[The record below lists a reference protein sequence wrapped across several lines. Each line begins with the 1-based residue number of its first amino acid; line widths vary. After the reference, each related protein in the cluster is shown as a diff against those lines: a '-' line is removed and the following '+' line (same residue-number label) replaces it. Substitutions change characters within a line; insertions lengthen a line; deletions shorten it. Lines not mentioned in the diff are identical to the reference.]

1 MNNSTMSLFTSLRS
15 NSISREQ
22 TDQLLNF
29 LAFDLGSLSN
39 TQISIWLEAI
49 PVTTS
54 YDEFTLRVTVKN
66 EGNRIAS
73 DLNLSIKTSG
83 NLNIAN
89 RAEVFG
95 SVKNKLVIKKL
106 SPNKSITYLAKL
118 KIDKDCTSNQI
129 TAVVSTKNLSGQT
142 QNLEST
148 LDFFRQISRLG
159 A

>member
-1 MNNSTMSLFTSLRS
+1 MSLFTSLRS
-15 NSISREQ
+15 NSTSREQ
-22 TDQLLNF
+22 TNQSLNF
-29 LAFDLGSLSN
+29 LAFDLGTLST
-39 TQISIWLEAI
+39 TQISIWLEAL

-73 DLNLSIKTSG
+73 ELTLSIKTSG
-83 NLNIAN
+83 NLNITN

-118 KIDKDCTSNQI
+118 KIDKDCISNQV

>member
-1 MNNSTMSLFTSLRS
+1 MSIFTSLRT
-15 NSISREQ
+15 NSTSREQ
-22 TDQLLNF
+22 TKQSLNF

-39 TQISIWLEAI
+39 TQISIWLEAL

-54 YDEFTLRVTVKN
+54 YEEFTLRVTVKN

-73 DLNLSIKTSG
+73 DLTLSIKTSG
-83 NLNIAN
+83 NLNITN

-95 SVKNKLVIKKL
+95 SVKNKLVIQKL

-118 KIDKDCTSNQI
+118 KIDKDCISNQI

>member
-1 MNNSTMSLFTSLRS
+1 MSIFTSLKS
-15 NSISREQ
+15 NPSPRE
-22 TDQLLNF
+22 LKNKSLNF
-29 LAFDLGSLSN
+29 LAFNLGSLSN
-39 TQISIWLEAI
+39 SEISIWLEAI
-49 PVTTS
+49 PVNTS
-54 YDEFTLRVTVKN
+54 YNEFTLRVTVKN
-66 EGNRIAS
+66 EGKRIAS
-73 DLNLSIKTSG
+73 GLTLSIKAAG
-83 NLNIAN
+83 NLNITN

-118 KIDKDCTSNQI
+118 KIDKDCISNQI
-129 TAVVSTKNLSGQT
+129 TAAISTKNLSGQT

>member
-1 MNNSTMSLFTSLRS
+1 MSIFTSLRS

-22 TDQLLNF
+22 ANQSLNF
-29 LAFDLGSLSN
+29 LAFDLGTLSN

-83 NLNIAN
+83 NLSITN

-129 TAVVSTKNLSGQT
+129 TAVISTKNLSGQT

>member
-1 MNNSTMSLFTSLRS
+1 MSIFTSLRS

-22 TDQLLNF
+22 ANQSLNF
-29 LAFDLGSLSN
+29 LAFDLGTLSN

-83 NLNIAN
+83 SLSITN

>member
-1 MNNSTMSLFTSLRS
+1 MSIFTSLRS

-22 TDQLLNF
+22 ANQSLNF
-29 LAFDLGSLSN
+29 LAFDLGTLSN

-83 NLNIAN
+83 NLSITN

-106 SPNKSITYLAKL
+106 SPNKSITYLAKI

>member
-1 MNNSTMSLFTSLRS
+1 MSIFTSLRS

-22 TDQLLNF
+22 ANQSLNF
-29 LAFDLGSLSN
+29 LAFDLGTLSN

-83 NLNIAN
+83 NLSITN

>member
-1 MNNSTMSLFTSLRS
+1 MSIFTSLRT
-15 NSISREQ
+15 NSTSREQ
-22 TDQLLNF
+22 TKQSLNF

-39 TQISIWLEAI
+39 TQISIWLEAL

-73 DLNLSIKTSG
+73 DLTLSIKTSG
-83 NLNIAN
+83 NLNITN

-95 SVKNKLVIKKL
+95 SVKNKLVIQKL

-118 KIDKDCTSNQI
+118 KIDKDCISNQI

>member
-1 MNNSTMSLFTSLRS
+1 MSIFTSLRS

-22 TDQLLNF
+22 ANQSLNF
-29 LAFDLGSLSN
+29 LAFDLGTLSN

-73 DLNLSIKTSG
+73 ELTLSIKTSG
-83 NLNIAN
+83 NLNITN

-95 SVKNKLVIKKL
+95 SVKNKLVIQKL

-118 KIDKDCTSNQI
+118 KIDKDCISNQI

>member
-1 MNNSTMSLFTSLRS
+1 MSIFTSLRS
-15 NSISREQ
+15 NSTSREQ
-22 TDQLLNF
+22 TKQSLNF

-39 TQISIWLEAI
+39 TQISIWLEAL

-54 YDEFTLRVTVKN
+54 YEEFTLRVTVKN

-73 DLNLSIKTSG
+73 ELTLSIKTSG
-83 NLNIAN
+83 NLNITN

-95 SVKNKLVIKKL
+95 SVKNKLVIQKL

-118 KIDKDCTSNQI
+118 KIDKDCISNQI

>member
-1 MNNSTMSLFTSLRS
+1 MSLFTSLRS

>member
-1 MNNSTMSLFTSLRS
+1 MSIFTSLRS

-22 TDQLLNF
+22 ANQSLNF
-29 LAFDLGSLSN
+29 LAFDLGTLSN

-83 NLNIAN
+83 SLSITN

-106 SPNKSITYLAKL
+106 SPNKSITYLAKI

>member
-1 MNNSTMSLFTSLRS
+1 MSIFTSLRT
-15 NSISREQ
+15 NSTSREQ
-22 TDQLLNF
+22 TNQSLNF
-29 LAFDLGSLSN
+29 LAFDLGTLSN
-39 TQISIWLEAI
+39 TQISIWLEAL

-73 DLNLSIKTSG
+73 EITLSIKTSG
-83 NLNIAN
+83 NLNITN

-118 KIDKDCTSNQI
+118 KIDKDCISNQV

>member
-1 MNNSTMSLFTSLRS
+1 MSLFTSLRS

-29 LAFDLGSLSN
+29 LAFDLGTLSN